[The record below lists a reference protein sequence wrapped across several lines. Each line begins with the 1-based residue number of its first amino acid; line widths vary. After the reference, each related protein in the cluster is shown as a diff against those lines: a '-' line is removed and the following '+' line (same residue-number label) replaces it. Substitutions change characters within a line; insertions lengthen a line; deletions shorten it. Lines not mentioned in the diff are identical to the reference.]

1 MAPVEADIVFEY
13 FPPVEL
19 MSSWQSYLAN
29 ATNGDRTVSV
39 RLFTAFLLP
48 SPRS

>member
-29 ATNGDRTVSV
+29 ATTVSV
-39 RLFTAFLLP
+39 RLFTPFLLP
-48 SPRS
+48 SPGK